1 VESKLHSENLHN
13 LYSSP
18 NIIRVIKQRR
28 MRWAEHLACMG
39 DSRKADGLSV
49 GKPEGMNNLKDADV
63 QCVGV

>member
-1 VESKLHSENLHN
+1 MDRKLHSENLHN

-28 MRWAEHLACMG
+28 MRRAEHLACMG

-49 GKPEGMNNLKDADV
+49 EKPEGKNNLKDVDV